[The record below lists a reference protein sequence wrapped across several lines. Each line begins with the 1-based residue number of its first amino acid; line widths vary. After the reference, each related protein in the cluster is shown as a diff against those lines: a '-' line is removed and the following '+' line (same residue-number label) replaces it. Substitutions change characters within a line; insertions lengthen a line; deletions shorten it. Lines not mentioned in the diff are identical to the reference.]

1 MINIMNIVKRVKY
14 NDEYNEKSK
23 VNIDFLFIN
32 MIQLNCFYVI
42 F

>member
-23 VNIDFLFIN
+23 VNIYL
-32 MIQLNCFYVI
+32 LVI
-42 F
+42 Y